1 MYLVNA
7 TLIVA
12 LPVSET
18 ALRNHLMDS
27 ATPDDGL
34 EHIYAEV
41 GSSEAR
47 VVLFVRQDTPA
58 AAARTAAQL
67 CRRTIDA
74 CPPLAGWSLVNCVA
88 STSSPIPPWLNPET
102 PFNGHCGP

>member
-12 LPVSET
+12 LPVSDT
-18 ALRNHLMDS
+18 DLCNHLTDS

-41 GSSEAR
+41 GSGEAR
-47 VVLFVRQDTPA
+47 VVLFVRKDTPA
-58 AAARTAAQL
+58 AAERTAAKL
-67 CRRTIDA
+67 CRRTIDV
-74 CPPLAGWSLVNCVA
+74 CPPLAGWSLVDCVA
-88 STSSPIPPWLNPET
+88 SSRSPIPPWLNRET
-102 PFNGHCGP
+102 RLNGE